1 MIEMNQKR
9 NGKKSASERYNNMDE
24 KSSKEEWNDDF
35 GLIVIEV
42 FERAI
47 NEGKLN
53 KTVGKLIDEIEI
65 EFKK

>member
-1 MIEMNQKR
+1 MKNNTM
-9 NGKKSASERYNNMDE
+9 KKSAVERYNNMDE

-47 NEGKLN
+47 ENNELN
-53 KTVGKLIDEIEI
+53 KTVEELIDEIETCVGG
-65 EFKK
+65 

>member
-1 MIEMNQKR
+1 MK
-9 NGKKSASERYNNMDE
+9 KKSAAERYNGMDE

-53 KTVGKLIDEIEI
+53 KTVKELIDEIETRVNG
-65 EFKK
+65 